1 MFVQSANRQAGQSVV
16 YYRQDKGRENK
27 TMKNNNRI
35 EELKNMIFMLNMKDR
50 WNNEDYDRMAQWKR
64 ELRELESTQ
73 A

>member
-1 MFVQSANRQAGQSVV
+1 MHPANRQAGESVL

-27 TMKNNNRI
+27 TMKNNERI
-35 EELKNMIFMLNMKDR
+35 NELKNLIFYLQMKDR
-50 WNNEDYDRMAQWKR
+50 WDSEDYELSRKWNK

>member
-1 MFVQSANRQAGQSVV
+1 ML

-27 TMKNNNRI
+27 TMKNNERI
-35 EELKNMIFMLNMKDR
+35 NELKNLIFYLQMKDR
-50 WNNEDYDRMAQWKR
+50 WDSEDYELSRKWNK